1 MNWFSKLVPPKIK
14 SLIKTD
20 VPDNL
25 WIKCNSCEQMI
36 FHKDIENNLYT
47 CKFCEYHFKMPI
59 EARLESLFD
68 HGTFHKLTHPSV
80 VTDPLNFKDTKKY
93 TDRLKAAKQSSKY
106 EEAIVSAIGTIG
118 SCQCVVSVLN
128 FDFIGGS
135 MGTFMGEEIV
145 KSAEYA
151 ITNKVPYIIVT
162 ASGGARMQE
171 GILSLMQMPR
181 TAMYVKKLKDNK
193 IPYIVILTNPTT
205 GGVSASFGM
214 LGDIHIAEKGALIGF
229 AGPRVIK
236 GTIKQEL
243 PENFQ
248 TAEYLLEHGMVD
260 IVVNRKELRNTL
272 EKILKSI
279 KSNHMG
285 KKTRKSN

>member
-25 WIKCNSCEQMI
+25 WIKCEFCEQMI
-36 FHKDIENNLYT
+36 FHKDLETNLFT
-47 CKFCEYHFKMPI
+47 CKYCNYHFRMPVRDRFNSI
-59 EARLESLFD
+59 FD
-68 HGTFHKLTHPSV
+68 HKTYHLLPPPTVK
-80 VTDPLNFKDTKKY
+80 TDPLNFKDTKRY
-93 TDRLKAAKQSSKY
+93 VDRLKSAKSSSGAD
-106 EEAIVSAIGTIG
+106 EAISSAIGTIG
-118 SCQCVVSVLN
+118 SCQTVVSVMN

-135 MGTFMGEEIV
+135 MGTFIGEEII
-145 KSAEYA
+145 SAIECA
-151 ITNKVPYIIVT
+151 IKNKTPYIIFT

-181 TAMYVKKLKDNK
+181 TAMYVNKLKK
-193 IPYIVILTNPTT
+193 EGLPYIVVHTNPTT

-214 LGDIHIAEKGALIGF
+214 LGDIHIAEPNCLICF

-243 PENFQ
+243 PEGFQ
-248 TAEYLLEHGMVD
+248 RAEYLKNHGMVD
-260 IVVNRKELRNTL
+260 LVVHRKDIKMYL
-272 EKILKSI
+272 EKVLKILKS
-279 KSNHMG
+279 K
-285 KKTRKSN
+285 

>member
-25 WIKCNSCEQMI
+25 WVKCEACEQMI
-36 FHKDIENNLYT
+36 FHKDLENNLFT
-47 CKFCEYHFKMPI
+47 CKYCNYHFRMPVKDRFNSI
-59 EARLESLFD
+59 FD
-68 HGTFHKLTHPSV
+68 HKTYHILTSPTV
-80 VTDPLNFKDTKKY
+80 KTDPLNFQDTKKY
-93 TDRLKAAKQSSKY
+93 IDRLKAAKISSNAN
-106 EEAIVSAIGTIG
+106 EAISSAIGTIG
-118 SCQCVVSVLN
+118 SCQTVVSVMN

-135 MGTFMGEEIV
+135 MGTFIGAEII
-145 KSAEYA
+145 SAIEYA
-151 ITNKVPYIIVT
+151 LQNKTPYIIFT

-181 TAMYVKKLKDNK
+181 TAMYVNKLKK
-193 IPYIVILTNPTT
+193 AGLPYIVVHTNPTT

-214 LGDIHIAEKGALIGF
+214 LGDIHIAEPNCLICF

-243 PENFQ
+243 PEGFQ
-248 TAEYLLEHGMVD
+248 RSEYLKDHGMIDLVIHRKD
-260 IVVNRKELRNTL
+260 IKVYLAKIL
-272 EKILKSI
+272 KILKS
-279 KSNHMG
+279 K
-285 KKTRKSN
+285 

>member
-20 VPDNL
+20 IPDNL
-25 WIKCNSCEQMI
+25 WTKCDSCDQML

-47 CKFCEYHFKMPI
+47 CKYCDHHFKMPVK
-59 EARLESLFD
+59 ERFDSLFD
-68 HGTFHKLTHPSV
+68 HATYHMLENPDVKV
-80 VTDPLNFKDTKKY
+80 DPLNFKDTKKY
-93 TDRLKAAKQSSKY
+93 IDRLKTTRASTGAF
-106 EEAIVSAIGTIG
+106 EAISSAIGTIG
-118 SCQCVVSVLN
+118 SCQCIVSVMN

-135 MGTFMGEEIV
+135 MGTFLGEEII

-151 ITNKVPYIIVT
+151 IENKVPYIIVT

-181 TAMYVKKLKDNK
+181 TAMYINKLKRNG
-193 IPYIVILTNPTT
+193 IPYIVVFSNPTT

-214 LGDIHIAEKGALIGF
+214 LGDIHIAEKGCLIGF

-248 TAEYLLEHGMVD
+248 TAEYLKDHGMVD
-260 IVVNRKELRNTL
+260 IVLHRRDLKSTL
-272 EKILKSI
+272 EKILKII
-279 KSNHMG
+279 KSN
-285 KKTRKSN
+285 N